1 MNWKFWQKKSKQGEV
16 ELTVREL
23 ADKIEVVGEEFIQRT
38 AGLAGQV
45 AELGMQLSGMEQALA
60 KLEQGVAENSLHTN
74 KLSRLQYKIGQDTM
88 VKIDQFAGKMA
99 EGDRWQEAYQSV
111 AERLVA
117 SEQQHRQV
125 IQRLVTWLDDL
136 DSVIQEMQ
144 KAEPNSWYQ
153 LFQQWNSQILQ
164 LLDNLGVSQLEV
176 MGQAFDPRLAEALGT
191 VKASEVNRVGTE
203 VTEADG
209 VGGELAPCQIVQVVK
224 RGYWETGSGKLLR
237 KAQVITVEEKSG
249 DEVKDEGDGEREV
262 EVERGNESE
271 REGEREQRRRRRKR
285 WRWRRRK

>member
-1 MNWKFWQKKSKQGEV
+1 VNWKFWQKKSKQGEV

-23 ADKIEVVGEEFIQRT
+23 ADKIEVVGEEVIERT

-45 AELGMQLSGMEQALA
+45 AELGMQLPGMEQVLA
-60 KLEQGVAENSLHTN
+60 KLEQGVAENSLQTN
-74 KLSRLQYKIGQDTM
+74 KLSRLQYKIGQEM
-88 VKIDQFAGKMA
+88 LAKLDQFAGKMA

-111 AERLVA
+111 AKRLAV

-136 DSVIQEMQ
+136 DSVIHERQ
-144 KAEPNSWYQ
+144 KAEPDSWYQ

-203 VTEADG
+203 VAEADG

-224 RGYWETGSGKLLR
+224 RGYWEPGSGKLLR
-237 KAQVITVEEKSG
+237 KAQVITVEEKGG
-249 DEVKDEGDGEREV
+249 DEVKDEGDGERESD
-262 EVERGNESE
+262 G
-271 REGEREQRRRRRKR
+271 GGDGEQRKRKR
-285 WRWRRRK
+285 KRWRRRK